1 MPIMSLQ
8 WNTVSR
14 ICKSTDLVTSTHS
27 LQRSYLQ
34 GTNSTFHDAA
44 SLIVQPFCS
53 KSAAHR
59 HLVATFQL
67 QMCGLLAQ
75 CSLGERLGSHSQL
88 EKQQALTRLVKSLLA
103 CQLESQQLEPQH
115 NALCLVYWLARRP
128 LDSAYIP
135 PEVECDVAGQLKINC
150 IHQLFCCLVRHILIR
165 GSRTCLPHDIS
176 VA

>member
-8 WNTVSR
+8 WNIVSR
-14 ICKSTDLVTSTHS
+14 ICKSTDLVMSTHS
-27 LQRSYLQ
+27 LQRSYTQ
-34 GTNSTFHDAA
+34 GTKSTFHDAA
-44 SLIVQPFCS
+44 SVIVQPFCS
-53 KSAAHR
+53 KSAAHH
-59 HLVATFQL
+59 HLAATNQS
-67 QMCGLLAQ
+67 QMCDLLAQ
-75 CSLGERLGSHSQL
+75 HSLGERLGSHSQL
-88 EKQQALTRLVKSLLA
+88 EKQRALTRLIKSLLA

-150 IHQLFCCLVRHILIR
+150 IHQLFFCLMRHTLIR
-165 GSRTCLPHDIS
+165 GSRTCLTHDMF